1 MSNGC
6 IKGSAGKFDG
16 EKLKLSLVPPEIVP
30 AIAEIR
36 HYGTE
41 KYGDPDNW
49 KTIEPQRYWEA
60 LLRHVLASWEDYKAV
75 DPESGMPH
83 LWHIATN
90 ASFIL
95 ALDKDVVKTCDKEL
109 CDGEDKQ

>member
-1 MSNGC
+1 M
-6 IKGSAGKFDG
+6 SAGKFDG

-36 HYGTE
+36 RYGTE
-41 KYGDPDNW
+41 KYGNPDNW

-60 LLRHVLASWEDYKAV
+60 LLRHVLAAWEDYRAI
-75 DPESGMPH
+75 DQESGMPH

-90 ASFIL
+90 VSFL
-95 ALDKDVVKTCDKEL
+95 LSLDSGIVGRCKDEV
-109 CDGEDKQ
+109 

>member
-1 MSNGC
+1 M
-6 IKGSAGKFDG
+6 SAGKFDG

-36 HYGTE
+36 RYGTE
-41 KYGDPDNW
+41 KYGNPDNW

-60 LLRHVLASWEDYKAV
+60 LLRHVLAAWEDYRAI

-90 ASFIL
+90 VSFL
-95 ALDKDVVKTCDKEL
+95 LSLDSGIVGRCKDEV
-109 CDGEDKQ
+109 